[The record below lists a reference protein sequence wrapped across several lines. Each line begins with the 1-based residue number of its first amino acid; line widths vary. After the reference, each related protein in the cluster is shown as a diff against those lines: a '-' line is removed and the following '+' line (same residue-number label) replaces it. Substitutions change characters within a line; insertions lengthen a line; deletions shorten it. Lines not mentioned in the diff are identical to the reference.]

1 MFYLLKGIKLEN
13 KFNESLGDFYLKPEK
28 TLGRIV
34 IGDGIKI
41 PTTISPGADILEV
54 ENVKKDGGFWM
65 LYDLPDT
72 RHSEEF

>member
-13 KFNESLGDFYLKPEK
+13 NFNESLGDFYLKPEK

-54 ENVKKDGGFWM
+54 ENVK
-65 LYDLPDT
+65 
-72 RHSEEF
+72 

>member
-13 KFNESLGDFYLKPEK
+13 NFNESLGDFYLKPEK

-41 PTTISPGADILEV
+41 PTTISPGTDILEV
-54 ENVKKDGGFWM
+54 KNVK
-65 LYDLPDT
+65 
-72 RHSEEF
+72 